1 MNKNLLLPFG
11 FFLTIAFISSQC
23 ASLDTASGSL
33 SRLAFS
39 ASDSTSALLKSLST
53 SVSSIS
59 ESISSGSK
67 EEKESAY
74 RQDIKSALVL
84 FYKHPATQ
92 KDLEKDLSLVA
103 RDHGITNW
111 KNNANTYR
119 GIGQGLKSA
128 NANAKEFESIV
139 ERISQNNEKM
149 ANLLKEGYL
158 SFN

>member
-1 MNKNLLLPFG
+1 MYRSLISAIGFLLTL
-11 FFLTIAFISSQC
+11 AFTFQQC

-59 ESISSGSK
+59 DSISSDKK

-84 FYKHPATQ
+84 FYKHPTTQ
-92 KDLEKDLSLVA
+92 KDLELDLALVA
-103 RDHGITNW
+103 KEHGITNW
-111 KNNANTYR
+111 KSNANTYLA
-119 GIGQGLKSA
+119 IGQGLKLACA
-128 NANAKEFESIV
+128 NQNDFVVIV
-139 ERISQNNEKM
+139 ERVSQDNVKM

-158 SFN
+158 SLR